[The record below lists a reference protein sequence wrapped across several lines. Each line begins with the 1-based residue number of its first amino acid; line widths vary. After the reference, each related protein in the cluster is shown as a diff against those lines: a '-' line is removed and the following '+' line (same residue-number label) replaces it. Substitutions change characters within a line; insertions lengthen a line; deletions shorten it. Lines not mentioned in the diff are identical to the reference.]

1 MDAAVAADVQLV
13 AAVDAD
19 DAEILD
25 RRLGAIARAAR
36 HGDLELVR
44 HPAAPAH
51 PLDLDAEPGR
61 ILRAEAAPFGPD
73 AGFPGAQRLA
83 IGVARHHAGGVAVGP
98 PPGQILLLDPY
109 TVEPPAAGY

>member
-44 HPAAPAH
+44 PPAAPAH
-51 PLDLDAEPGR
+51 PLALDAEPGR
-61 ILRAEAAPFGPD
+61 ILRADAAPFGPD
-73 AGFPGAQRLA
+73 AGFHGATRLA
-83 IGVARHHAGGVAVGP
+83 LDLARHHARGVCVAP
-98 PPGQILLLDPY
+98 PPGQ
-109 TVEPPAAGY
+109 